1 MKSTKLLR
9 VVRTGEIVK
18 ILWKNDIMTL
28 YNKSACDANGYSYYN
43 IISATPIPGVFIPRE
58 TPIKIVYKGPH
69 PNGGSINEWL
79 PIRNEDY
86 ENIEHTGDE
95 ENEHLSR
102 FDWVKFRFSM
112 DLDLM
117 EITKSILN
125 EYPMLRSMTCMVCDE
140 DIDRT
145 NTYSGEYIY
154 PDGNTYEIS
163 RQYRWITVKFHKGRG
178 LPICKFQMDEE
189 FDKKILRGNKKI
201 EWQKIED

>member
-28 YNKSACDANGYSYYN
+28 YNKSACDANGYAYYN
-43 IISATPIPGVFIPRE
+43 IISATPIPGVFTPRE

-69 PNGGSINEWL
+69 PSGGSINEWI
-79 PIRNEDY
+79 PIRDEEY
-86 ENIEHTGDE
+86 GNIELTE
-95 ENEHLSR
+95 EEEYEHLEGFKWEKIR
-102 FDWVKFRFSM
+102 FTM
-112 DLDLM
+112 DLDLID
-117 EITKSILN
+117 ITKSILN
-125 EYPMLRSMTCMVCDE
+125 EYPMLRSRTCMVCDE

-163 RQYRWITVKFHKGRG
+163 RQHRRVTVKFHSGGG

-201 EWQKIED
+201 EWQRIED